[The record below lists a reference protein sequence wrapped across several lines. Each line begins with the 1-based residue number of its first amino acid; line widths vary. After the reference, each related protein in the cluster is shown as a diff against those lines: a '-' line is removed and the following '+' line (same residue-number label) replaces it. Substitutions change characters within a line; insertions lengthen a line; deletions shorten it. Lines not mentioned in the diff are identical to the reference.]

1 MTAAEAQSRQQA
13 KLWSLAFAI
22 SALANGVVLLSV
34 AAWVSFRVLIAAIE
48 LAVLAALGFDPANFV
63 AKPAPPPAP
72 HAEETVATI
81 VPEMVE
87 VLPPKPKPPEAAP
100 FARTSSDQE
109 APKPENPSFIGDRN
123 TRAASDAPAVA
134 QAPMLPSQK
143 GREPHTEDEIET
155 TVSKYQ
161 DGDLASD
168 RIAAPREAP
177 APDSAPSAERM
188 SDSTLPPS
196 PPTPLADPAMASK
209 PAEPTPSGD
218 PSLADQ
224 TTAPPPAPEPVVKE
238 TAPPEPSPN
247 KPAPPVPEVPKDKLA
262 QSSMPVE
269 RQVKE
274 ETPPEPPK
282 PPQPARRSAST
293 ETTPRETPPPRPQQP
308 PSPPKSAA
316 PKDAPGF
323 RGNQQKTRLSGS
335 ISRQGRS
342 ALDVEDSLLGR
353 YHASLSR
360 AVEKEWQLNCVRNR
374 DYITPGQIIVRFVL
388 EPSGKVRSLTFVE
401 EFGVGNIQ
409 KGFTSESIRTAA
421 IPPFPDELKKQ
432 LNNEPLEITYSF
444 TF

>member
-1 MTAAEAQSRQQA
+1 MTAAEAQSRQQTQQ
-13 KLWSLAFAI
+13 WSLAFAI
-22 SALANGVVLLSV
+22 SAMVNL
-34 AAWVSFRVLIAAIE
+34 
-48 LAVLAALGFDPANFV
+48 LAVLLLVALGLDPLELMGKPKPEPP
-63 AKPAPPPAP
+63 KPAAK
-72 HAEETVATI
+72 EEIVATI
-81 VPEMVE
+81 VPEIAAPE
-87 VLPPKPKPPEAAP
+87 VAAAEAEPPPLVPKPPEPAP
-100 FARTSSDQE
+100 FARTSPDQE
-109 APKPENPSFIGDRN
+109 APKPENPSFIGERN
-123 TRAASDAPAVA
+123 TQATSDAPAVA

-177 APDSAPSAERM
+177 APSSEPSPQRM
-188 SDSTLPPS
+188 NDPAQPPEPPSPLADPALASQPS
-196 PPTPLADPAMASK
+196 PPTPPVPSPDPAMAEQ
-209 PAEPTPSGD
+209 A
-218 PSLADQ
+218 
-224 TTAPPPAPEPVVKE
+224 TTPPPAPEPVVKD
-238 TAPPEPSPN
+238 TPPEPTPP
-247 KPAPPVPEVPKDKLA
+247 PAPATPETPKDKLA
-262 QSSMPVE
+262 QSSLPVE

-274 ETPPEPPK
+274 ETPAEPPK
-282 PPQPARRSAST
+282 PPAPDRRSASNP
-293 ETTPRETPPPRPQQP
+293 TTPRETPPPNPPQ
-308 PSPPKSAA
+308 PKANNT
-316 PKDAPGF
+316 PQDAPGF

-335 ISRQGRS
+335 ITRQGRA
-342 ALDVEDSLLGR
+342 ALDVEDSLLGK

-421 IPPFPDELKKQ
+421 IPPFPADLKKE
-432 LNNEPLEITYSF
+432 LNNEPLEVTYSF